1 MADGNLDENNV
12 YLQLNRFKTDR
23 TVDHA
28 TEHLPP
34 LNRQVRRSAG
44 LVVLARWSLLAGLVG
59 LCWL

>member
-12 YLQLNRFKTDR
+12 YLQLYRFKTDR

-34 LNRQVRRSAG
+34 LNRQVRRSAAG
-44 LVVLARWSLLAGLVG
+44 LAGSDTSTCV
-59 LCWL
+59 